1 MFSLTTKSI
10 KYYLIVIN
18 DNMEKELLQNI
29 KKFIQSAELVY
40 QSKDY
45 TSATILYFKTIFV
58 ALDLLLLR
66 KLKITP
72 KDHTERF
79 RMLQK
84 HFPVEYELLDRY
96 FQVYRNT
103 YSTTIDQDTGEEIRT
118 YVRNF
123 VKKNFGI

>member
-1 MFSLTTKSI
+1 
-10 KYYLIVIN
+10 
-18 DNMEKELLQNI
+18 MEKELLQNI